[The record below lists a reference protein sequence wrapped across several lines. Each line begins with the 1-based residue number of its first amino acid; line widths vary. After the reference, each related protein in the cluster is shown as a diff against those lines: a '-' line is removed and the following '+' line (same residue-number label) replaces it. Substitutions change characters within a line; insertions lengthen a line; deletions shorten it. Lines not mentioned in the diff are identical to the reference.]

1 MRPRPR
7 ENHMADDFA
16 AHCLRAMRAVARES
30 GHFSAYPD
38 TPARRR
44 AALRQQLR
52 TIDEFPS
59 WGNDYQR
66 SFVLAAL
73 RRLREDV

>member
-1 MRPRPR
+1 
-7 ENHMADDFA
+7 MADEFA
-16 AHCLRAMRAVARES
+16 AHCLRAMRAMARES

-38 TPARRR
+38 TLAGRR

-52 TIDEFPS
+52 TIDDFPP

-66 SFVLAAL
+66 SLALAAL
-73 RRLREDV
+73 RRLREEA